1 MITEAQWSH
10 AKRVVRRTIRT
21 SLHCSI
27 ATTNPDGSPHVT
39 PIGSLLLTDKG
50 SALYFD
56 VLNSRL
62 AANLEHDARVAIV
75 AVDSGKRLWL
85 RAMLGG
91 RFASCPGIR
100 LIGSVGPPRE
110 STPDEAGRFQR
121 VVGPLLRTPGGKA
134 LWGSLPTVR
143 DVTVDRIQNLNLGPM
158 THPLN
163 NHP

>member
-1 MITEAQWSH
+1 MITEAQWAQ

-27 ATTNPDGSPHVT
+27 ASTNPDGSPHVT
-39 PIGSLLLTDKG
+39 PIGSLLMADKG

-62 AANLEHDARVAIV
+62 AANLEREPRVAIV

-85 RAMLGG
+85 GSLLRG
-91 RFASCPGIR
+91 RFTSPTGIR
-100 LIGSVGPPRE
+100 LIGSVGPPRD
-110 STPDEAGRFQR
+110 STQEEAGRFQR
-121 VVGPLLRTPGGKA
+121 AVGPLLRTPGGRA

-143 DVTVDRIQNLNLGPM
+143 DVTVERIQNLNMGPM
-158 THPLN
+158 TRSL
-163 NHP
+163 

>member
-1 MITEAQWSH
+1 MITEAQWSQ

-27 ATTNPDGSPHVT
+27 ASTNPDGSPHVT

-62 AANLEHDARVAIV
+62 AANLEREPRVAII

-85 RAMLGG
+85 PALLRS
-91 RFASCPGIR
+91 RFASPPGMR

-110 STPDEAGRFQR
+110 STQEEAGRFQR
-121 VVGPLLRTPGGKA
+121 AVGPLLRTPGGKA

-143 DVTVDRIQNLNLGPM
+143 DVTVERIQNLNLGPM
-158 THPLN
+158 THPL
-163 NHP
+163 